1 MIWGL
6 KTVALIDIWTLE
18 HFLSG
23 VSIGMLV
30 ISINSKLLLKHFN
43 VNGEKIKT
51 SHFDIVAVL
60 FLAYLWEAL
69 EHYLET
75 GLAGAT
81 VEYWLQG
88 VEFWANR
95 LVCDPLATIIGYY
108 LAKTYPILVN
118 PARVMS
124 LLWLIIHIFVFPHSM
139 YLHELMK

>member
-1 MIWGL
+1 MLWGF
-6 KTVALIDIWTLE
+6 KTVASIDIWTLE

-23 VSIGMLV
+23 ISIGMLV
-30 ISINSKLLLKHFN
+30 MSINSKLMLKHFN
-43 VNGEKIKT
+43 VSSEKIRT

-60 FLAYLWEAL
+60 LLAYLWETL

-95 LVCDPLATIIGYY
+95 LIFDPLVTVVGYY
-108 LAKTYPILVN
+108 LAKSYPILVN
-118 PARVMS
+118 PARAMS
-124 LLWLIIHIFVFPHSM
+124 LLWLIVHIFVFPHSM
-139 YLHELMK
+139 YLHEIF